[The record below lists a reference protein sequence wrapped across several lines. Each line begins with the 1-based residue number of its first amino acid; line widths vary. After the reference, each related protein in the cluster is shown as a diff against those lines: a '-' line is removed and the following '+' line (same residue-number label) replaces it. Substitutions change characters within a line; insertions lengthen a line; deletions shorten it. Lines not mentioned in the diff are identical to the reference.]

1 MTAAERIKI
10 IEASCKQVG
19 RGVFF
24 STLIIVAS
32 FLPVFLLEGQEGKL
46 FHPLAWTKTFS
57 LAASAVIS
65 ITLVP
70 MLMTLLMRGR
80 FRPEEKNPVSRT
92 LRKLYEPVLR
102 AALKNRKKTL
112 AL

>member
-1 MTAAERIKI
+1 MTTTERIKI

-46 FHPLAWTKTFS
+46 FGPLAWD
-57 LAASAVIS
+57 
-65 ITLVP
+65 
-70 MLMTLLMRGR
+70 
-80 FRPEEKNPVSRT
+80 KNIYT
-92 LRKLYEPVLR
+92 GH
-102 AALKNRKKTL
+102 
-112 AL
+112 

>member
-1 MTAAERIKI
+1 MTTAERIKI

-46 FHPLAWTKTFS
+46 FGPPGQNLLFSPLMPS
-57 LAASAVIS
+57 L
-65 ITLVP
+65 
-70 MLMTLLMRGR
+70 R
-80 FRPEEKNPVSRT
+80 
-92 LRKLYEPVLR
+92 
-102 AALKNRKKTL
+102 
-112 AL
+112 